1 MKFISMWGCAWEWGW
16 EWEWEQEWECS
27 RNNIN
32 EVHKSV
38 EPNVDVP
45 TYWEICN
52 TMGWYWIGVVMW
64 EWSTIHHDCYHCI
77 NHAESQKSGPSDMEW
92 GMLMKYTRVWGGIK
106 ELNSMGWDQIEA
118 VIWDW
123 MLKGYR
129 TIWDPRKVGWCVMYW
144 NVFEQAWNSVGGPKM
159 HWVGLEAFT
168 LVIGWCE
175 NNVKELTSSKAGV
188 VYWDS
193 TGHPLEW
200 QQSGGPKS
208 PQWHFQTTYDH
219 M

>member
-92 GMLMKYTRVWGGIK
+92 GMLIKYTRVWGGIK
-106 ELNSMGWDQIEA
+106 ELNSMGWDQIE
-118 VIWDW
+118 
-123 MLKGYR
+123 
-129 TIWDPRKVGWCVMYW
+129 
-144 NVFEQAWNSVGGPKM
+144 S
-159 HWVGLEAFT
+159 
-168 LVIGWCE
+168 VIGTECWRAIELYGIPERWDDVWCIE
-175 NNVKELTSSKAGV
+175 MYLNKHGIVWV
-188 VYWDS
+188 VRKCI
-193 TGHPLEW
+193 EW
-200 QQSGGPKS
+200 V
-208 PQWHFQTTYDH
+208 
-219 M
+219 